1 MVRAFL
7 LLLAVLEIAA
17 GVFGLVITTSLFS
30 LHTAGQL
37 LNLWPMLA
45 TVILLLAAGA
55 AIFVR
60 RPWSYYLHI
69 ICILLVGALYALFV
83 GPRFG
88 LAPQWLWLQAAFV
101 AAPLTVIFLLAPVR
115 RFFGV

>member
-7 LLLAVLEIAA
+7 LLLAVLEMAA
-17 GVFGLVITTSLFS
+17 GVFGLVAVTSLFS
-30 LHTAGQL
+30 LHAAGQL
-37 LNLWPMLA
+37 PSLWPVLA
-45 TVILLLAAGA
+45 TVTLLLAAGA

-69 ICILLVGALYALFV
+69 VCILLVGALYALLV
-83 GPRFG
+83 GPFFG
-88 LAPQWLWLQAAFV
+88 LEPQLLWLQAASV
-101 AAPLTVIFLLAPVR
+101 AAPLTVIFLVAPVR